1 MIKSEKNRNPIA
13 EQEPR
18 IAEMPAYE
26 APSVVTYREEEI
38 LEELGPAQAGGSAGS
53 GF

>member
-1 MIKSEKNRNPIA
+1 MIKGKENEQLIA
-13 EQEPR
+13 EQK
-18 IAEMPAYE
+18 PATGDVPPYE
-26 APSVVTYREEEI
+26 APTIVTYREEQI